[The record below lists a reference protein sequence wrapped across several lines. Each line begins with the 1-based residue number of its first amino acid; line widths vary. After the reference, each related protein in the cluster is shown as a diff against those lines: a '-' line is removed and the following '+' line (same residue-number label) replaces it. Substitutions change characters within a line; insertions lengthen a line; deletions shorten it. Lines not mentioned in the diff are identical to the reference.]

1 MRRALSFADDAAAD
15 AFTRQRASFVARH
28 AADTHYD
35 VSERYE
41 IEDVALHGRAGG
53 DGDAKGGGAAQTAPA
68 ADGEASVT
76 PAAETAATAA
86 TCYDPDERLLAVQ
99 VGASL
104 SSLAA

>member
-53 DGDAKGGGAAQTAPA
+53 DWKCGNVQRRSDSRHEQAIHLR
-68 ADGEASVT
+68 
-76 PAAETAATAA
+76 
-86 TCYDPDERLLAVQ
+86 ER
-99 VGASL
+99 
-104 SSLAA
+104 